1 MREKTPL
8 GVLISGGGTNLQA
21 ILDACADPDFPARV
35 AVVFSNK
42 ADALGLERARR
53 AGVPTAT
60 LSHRGWPDRASFDAA
75 VVEILQRHGVS
86 WVCLAG
92 YMRIVTP
99 TLLGA
104 FPGRVLNVHPALLPA
119 FPGLHAQQQALDA
132 GVRLAGATVH
142 LVDAGT
148 DTGPILAQGAVPVLP
163 EDTADTLGARILTVE
178 HRLYPRVIR
187 WAAEGRI
194 HLEEGRLRL
203 DLPADERPWLLG

>member
-104 FPGRVLNVHPALLPA
+104 FPGRVLNIHPALLPA